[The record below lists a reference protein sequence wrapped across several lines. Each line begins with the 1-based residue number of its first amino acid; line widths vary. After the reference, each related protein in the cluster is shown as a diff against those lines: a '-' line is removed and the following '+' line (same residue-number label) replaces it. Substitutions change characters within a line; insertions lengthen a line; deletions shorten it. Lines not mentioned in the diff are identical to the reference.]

1 MNLQKSKKMQ
11 LTVLSADK
19 TIYSE
24 SVTLVRFPGI
34 DGSFTVLNN
43 HAPMLARLKKGN
55 LVVVPENSSTKESV
69 PIQGGL
75 VRVLDNQIL
84 VLTGI

>member
-1 MNLQKSKKMQ
+1 MQ

-19 TIYSE
+19 TIYSDT
-24 SVTLVRFPGI
+24 VIQVRFPGI
-34 DGSFTVLNN
+34 DGSFTVLKN
-43 HAPMLARLKKGN
+43 HAPMVARLKKGN
-55 LVVVPENSSTKESV
+55 LVVIPENSDSKQTV
-69 PIQGGL
+69 PVQGGL